1 MKIIVAITGASG
13 ATLGLRVLEA
23 LRRGKI
29 ETHTVVSNGAM
40 EVLKH
45 ECGNDNDD
53 DDGLKKI
60 MEKIR
65 KNSSRLYGEKD
76 FAAPIASGSF
86 ATDGMVVAPCSMKTL
101 AAISHG
107 YSDNL
112 ITRAAD
118 VCIKQK
124 RRLVLVPRETPFS
137 SIHLENMLKLS
148 NLGVWIVPAVYGLYF
163 KPKKV
168 EDIES
173 YIAGRAL
180 EAMGIEHD
188 LYLRWTQ

>member
-13 ATLGLRVLEA
+13 TTLGVRLLEA
-23 LRRGKI
+23 LSRSRRV
-29 ETHTVVSNGAM
+29 ETHAVVSNGAM

-45 ECGNDNDD
+45 ECGNN
-53 DDGLKKI
+53 DGLKKI

-65 KNSSRLYGEKD
+65 KNTSHLYGEKD

-124 RRLVLVPRETPFS
+124 RKLVLVPRETPFS

-168 EDIES
+168 GDIES

-180 EAMGIEHD
+180 EALGVEHD
-188 LYLRWTQ
+188 LYRRWKQ

>member
-1 MKIIVAITGASG
+1 MKIIVAMTGASG
-13 ATLGLRVLEA
+13 TTLGVRMLEA
-23 LRRGKI
+23 LSRSKKI
-29 ETHTVVSNGAM
+29 ETHTVVSNGAI

-45 ECGNDNDD
+45 ECGSSS
-53 DDGLKKI
+53 DGWKKI
-60 MEKIR
+60 MGKIR
-65 KNSSRLYGEKD
+65 KTSFRLYGEKD

-86 ATDGMVVAPCSMKTL
+86 ATDGMAVAPCSMKTL

-163 KPKKV
+163 KPRKV

-180 EAMGIEHD
+180 EALGVEHD
-188 LYLRWTQ
+188 LYRRWRQQ

>member
-23 LRRGKI
+23 LRERKT
-29 ETHTVVSNGAM
+29 ETHTIVSEGAM
-40 EVLKH
+40 EVLRH
-45 ECGNDNDD
+45 ECGGKLEDE
-53 DDGLKKI
+53 

-86 ATDGMVVAPCSMKTL
+86 ATDGMAVAPCSMKTL

-168 EDIES
+168 GDIES

-180 EAMGIEHD
+180 EALGVEHD
-188 LYLRWTQ
+188 LYRRWKQ